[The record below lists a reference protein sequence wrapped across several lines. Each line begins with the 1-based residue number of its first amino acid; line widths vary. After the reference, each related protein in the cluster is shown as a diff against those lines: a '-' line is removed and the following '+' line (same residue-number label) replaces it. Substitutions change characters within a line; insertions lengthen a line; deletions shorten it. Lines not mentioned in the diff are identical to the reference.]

1 MFLLVNGI
9 ISTKRLQFFLA
20 APEVEGCVVK
30 SSWKRSGDEEAMN
43 GEEVV
48 RFVSLIF
55 LTVFDREQER
65 FRLS

>member
-20 APEVEGCVVK
+20 APEVEGCVAK
-30 SSWKRSGDEEAMN
+30 SSWKRNGDEETMD

-48 RFVSLIF
+48 RFVSLVFIF
-55 LTVFDREQER
+55 DVVGFYDMFKE
-65 FRLS
+65 